1 MARGRRDG
9 PAPGRRTRRYTVA
22 MHMRLPESGSLI
34 ASVAAGLGHATA
46 DGTGI
51 AVDAVTEPQLVE
63 ALDALVRGDIEY
75 VIVEDGDAFLQAAGE
90 GAGRYTLQYSPASGD
105 GMVEVPAASTGRE
118 CGRAPGLSPRRGR
131 LARRPSRG
139 RRCDPFAGVLFVKR
153 SFWWPS
159 PSSSWPVSASLCWP
173 ATS

>member
-1 MARGRRDG
+1 
-9 PAPGRRTRRYTVA
+9 

-90 GAGRYTLQYSPASGD
+90 GAGPYALQFSPASGD
-105 GMVEVPAASTGRE
+105 GMVEVPGGVDGTSMRVALLAY
-118 CGRAPGLSPRRGR
+118 RRGE
-131 LARRPSRG
+131 AGWRG
-139 RRCDPFAGVLFVKR
+139 AHP
-153 SFWWPS
+153 W
-159 PSSSWPVSASLCWP
+159 SAL
-173 ATS
+173 